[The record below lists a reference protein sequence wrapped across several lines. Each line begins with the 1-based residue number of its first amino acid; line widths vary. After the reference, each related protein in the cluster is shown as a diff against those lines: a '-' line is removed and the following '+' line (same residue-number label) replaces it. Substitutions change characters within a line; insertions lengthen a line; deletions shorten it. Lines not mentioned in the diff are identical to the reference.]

1 MPLSRFISSLEPAVL
16 KLLTV
21 QGARLRDTAKQNASW
36 SSRIP
41 DAITLGEAKKTGNGR
56 YEIEVKVDA
65 SGDRETG
72 APHAIA
78 FEKGSGLRGPERDD
92 YLIEPR
98 EGGGGVLVIPRSRW
112 PKYVEDPDDEVMG
125 IYRDPIRLAYVW
137 HPGVKPRPYLKPAI
151 DAERKNLY
159 RNVGRFFRK
168 LISDTMIRT
177 EVISAKK

>member
-1 MPLSRFISSLEPAVL
+1 MFNRFISNLEPAVL

-41 DAITLGEAKKTGNGR
+41 DAITLGEARKTGNGR
-56 YEIEVKVDA
+56 YEIEVIVDA

-72 APHAIA
+72 APHALA
-78 FEKGSGLRGPERDD
+78 FERGSGLRGPERDD

-98 EGGGGVLVIPRSRW
+98 EGSGGILVIPRSRW

-137 HPGVKPRPYLKPAI
+137 HPGVKPRPYMQPAVDSIKEDFIFKATDVFLKAITGSTTKVIII
-151 DAERKNLY
+151 DA
-159 RNVGRFFRK
+159 
-168 LISDTMIRT
+168 
-177 EVISAKK
+177 KK